1 MIQGSWAMVLN
12 SLSIIAFSLLFL
24 VLVLSIFIKLKPF
37 NLNHYSASSRLATL
51 WVFVLSPWAVGA
63 MTTALVIISDSQFVK
78 IPDAYNLVHW
88 HHPKEFAVFSWHG
101 VSIFFAAGYI
111 VWMFIKN
118 IAIFFSNHQ
127 KVILLHTLSEYEGN
141 GIFRLDA
148 DAPAAF
154 TAGYSQPRCYITTGL
169 SERLS
174 EQESDIVHLHEKE
187 HARRFD
193 PLKKWIFQLFTS
205 FFPSSVASQLDGSMI
220 LAVEQIADSAVSR
233 VVKDKS
239 LIAMTLL
246 KVKRIINSPL
256 QTNAGVPYLSE
267 KVACHYGLDSIEQ
280 RICYLLSEKR
290 AKKIPL
296 IFLCLVVVSMS
307 VVCAVSADIFH
318 HVIEYSL

>member
-1 MIQGSWAMVLN
+1 MIQGFWAVVLN
-12 SLSIIAFSLLFL
+12 SISIIAFSVLLIVFM
-24 VLVLSIFIKLKPF
+24 LSILIKLKSF
-37 NLNHYSASSRLATL
+37 QLSNYSASSRLSTL
-51 WVFVLSPWAVGA
+51 WLVVLSPWVIGA
-63 MTTALVIISDSQFVK
+63 LTTALMIISDSQYITVP
-78 IPDAYNLVHW
+78 IAYDLLHW
-88 HHPKEFAVFSWHG
+88 HHPEEFEAYSWHG
-101 VSIFFAAGYI
+101 VLILLALGYI
-111 VWMFIKN
+111 TALLIKN
-118 IAIFFSNHQ
+118 IAIFLSNRQ
-127 KVILLHTLSEYEGN
+127 KAILLHTLSEAGEDDV
-141 GIFRLDA
+141 FKLEA

-154 TAGYSQPRCYITTGL
+154 TIGYSQPRCYITTGL

-193 PLKKWIFQLFTS
+193 PFKKWLFQLLTS
-205 FFPSSVASQLDGSMI
+205 FFPSSVASQLNRSMV

-256 QTNAGVPYLSE
+256 RTNSGVSYLND
-267 KVACHYGLDSIEQ
+267 KTVCHYGLDNIEQ
-280 RICYLLSEKR
+280 RICYLLSEER

-296 IFLCLVVVSMS
+296 FFLGLVVISMS